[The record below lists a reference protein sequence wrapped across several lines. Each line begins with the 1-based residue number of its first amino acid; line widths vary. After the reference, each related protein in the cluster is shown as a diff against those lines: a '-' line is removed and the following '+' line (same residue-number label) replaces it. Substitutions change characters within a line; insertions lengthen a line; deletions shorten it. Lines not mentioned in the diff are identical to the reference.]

1 MKRAV
6 DIVLILVAAAG
17 LLWLLR
23 GASSGPA
30 FTAASEDDAPRS
42 ESASTAPHAANR
54 GAPTPIAAAKAG
66 AEETPLSEEPSPART
81 PSQGPP
87 TGKADIALPARDTAN
102 DRAPADLARRYATG
116 TRWQTGNDE
125 FQVLTLR
132 AVARGDYDAELGP
145 VVFEKNG
152 QVFFEGAR
160 ADAGKAIL
168 DGRSLP
174 AVARTAN
181 GRVGFLSGTLLV
193 TLKDRHAVDGVA
205 ASHGL
210 QVKAF
215 DEELRLAYLAVAAPG
230 SVLDAV
236 ESLKNDASVEAV
248 KPEVILSF
256 KRF

>member
-6 DIVLILVAAAG
+6 DIVLILIATAG

-23 GASSGPA
+23 GASSGTA
-30 FTAASEDDAPRS
+30 FTAATDTSDEAPRP
-42 ESASTAPHAANR
+42 ETARAAPQAASS
-54 GAPTPIAAAKAG
+54 GAPGPRNTTPA
-66 AEETPLSEEPSPART
+66 PDEPSPARE

-87 TGKADIALPARDTAN
+87 TGKTDIALPTRDTAN
-102 DRAPADLARRYATG
+102 DRAPADLARRYSAG
-116 TRWQTGNDE
+116 TRWQTENGE

-132 AVARGDYDAELGP
+132 AIAKADYDTELGP
-145 VVFEKNG
+145 VVFEKDG
-152 QVFFEGAR
+152 RVFFEGGR

-174 AVARTAN
+174 TVARTAN

-215 DEELRLAYLAVAAPG
+215 DEELRLAYLAIAAPG
-230 SVLDAV
+230 SILDAV